1 MRKLIA
7 WAFMHQLDSGCVTYE
22 AIAGALPT
30 ADHPFTG
37 FMNAGRKVVER
48 GSGHS
53 RGLARPSPTWL
64 IAGWPGS

>member
-7 WAFMHQLDSGCVTYE
+7 WAFIHPLDSSCVTYE
-22 AIAGALPT
+22 AIAGALPP

-48 GSGHS
+48 SPATPVGTRDLAL
-53 RGLARPSPTWL
+53 RG
-64 IAGWPGS
+64 